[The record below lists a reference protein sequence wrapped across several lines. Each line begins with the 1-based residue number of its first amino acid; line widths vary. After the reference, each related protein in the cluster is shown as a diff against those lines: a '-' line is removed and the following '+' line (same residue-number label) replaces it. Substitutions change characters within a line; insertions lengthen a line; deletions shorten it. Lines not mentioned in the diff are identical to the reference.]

1 MNTKKFLSL
10 FYKRKKNLPDWN
22 KIPIE
27 EINSNRKKS
36 FLIATSSGGLLSPL
50 VFESLLG
57 VSLKSRG
64 HDVEFLLCDGV
75 LSACIMCTSRD
86 IDEET
91 YKKNG
96 PKQICNA
103 CFINAYNFLKPT
115 KIKIKTLSDYL
126 NSKDRILIDNLNL
139 ENKTTQELREFSF
152 ENSSIGEHAYAGV
165 LRYYGVAE
173 LDINSISKK
182 IFIEYVK
189 SGVKTYLACN
199 KLFHEKKY
207 DEIVLNHGIYI
218 PQGVINLAA
227 KEQKI
232 NITNW
237 VAGIRKQSFCLTR
250 GDTYHRSLIYEDN
263 NNWQN
268 ISFNKQID
276 ERIEKY
282 LLSRRHGKNDW
293 VFFHKNPTFDPDK
306 LLKEMKVDLNKPIIG
321 LPTNVI
327 WDARINFPANFFE
340 SILEWIFYTID
351 YFSKRD
357 DIQLL
362 IRVHPAEV
370 NSTKPAEQRIKDEIF
385 KKYKSLPPNVFI
397 VDAENNISTY
407 PLFDKCNSIILYGT
421 KMGIELPVKNI
432 PVIVCGEAFV
442 RNKKITID
450 VTSKNHYLNLLNK
463 LPFKDHKVDI
473 IRAKKYAYHFFF
485 RRTIKVESIIEVTD
499 QWPNVDISKNL
510 NDILKKKSDPGLE
523 KIIECFENGNDFI
536 FNDEDFLSLK

>member
-10 FYKRKKNLPDWN
+10 FYRRRKNLPNWK
-22 KIPIE
+22 KIPVDKKKT
-27 EINSNRKKS
+27 NQKKS
-36 FLIATSSGGLLSPL
+36 FLIATSAGGLLSPL

-75 LSACIMCTSRD
+75 LSACIMCTSSD
-86 IDEET
+86 IDEES

-96 PKQICNA
+96 PKKICNA

-115 KIKIKTLSDYL
+115 KIKINALSDYL
-126 NSKDRILIDNLNL
+126 TSADKVAINQLDL
-139 ENKTTQELREFSF
+139 ENKTIQELREFLF
-152 ENSSIGEHAYAGV
+152 ENNSIGEHAYAGV
-165 LRYYGVAE
+165 LRYYGMAE

-189 SGVKTYLACN
+189 SGVKTYLSSK
-199 KLFHEKKY
+199 KLFKEKKY
-207 DEIVLNHGIYI
+207 DEIILNHGIYI

-263 NNWQN
+263 DNWQN
-268 ISFNKQID
+268 ISFNKKID
-276 ERIEKY
+276 ERIESY
-282 LLSRRHGKNDW
+282 LESRRHGKNDW

-327 WDARINFPANFFE
+327 WDARINFPTNVFE
-340 SILEWIFYTID
+340 SILEWVFYTID

-370 NSTKPAEQRIKDEIF
+370 NSTKPAQQRIKDEIF
-385 KKYKSLPPNVFI
+385 KKYKALPKNIFI
-397 VDAENNISTY
+397 VDGENSISTY
-407 PLFDKCNSIILYGT
+407 PLFDKCNGIILYGT
-421 KMGIELPVKNI
+421 KMGIELPIKNI

-450 VTSKNHYLNLLNK
+450 INSKEHYLKVLDE
-463 LPFKDHKVDI
+463 LPFKNQKIDI

-485 RRTIKVESIIEVTD
+485 RRTIKLKSIIEIVD
-499 QWPNVDISKNL
+499 QWPNIDINKNL
-510 NDILKKKSDPGLE
+510 NKILDERSDPGLE

-536 FNDEDFLSLK
+536 FDDENFL